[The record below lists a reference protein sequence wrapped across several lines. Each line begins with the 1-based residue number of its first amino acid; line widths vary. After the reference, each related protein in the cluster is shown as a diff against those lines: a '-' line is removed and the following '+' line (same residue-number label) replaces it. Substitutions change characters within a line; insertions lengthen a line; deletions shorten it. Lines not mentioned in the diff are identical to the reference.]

1 MIQIS
6 TASAFQNDDERI
18 STASAF
24 QNDDERTSVIDGLKK
39 LEIKGLNILNYGK
52 VLKATFLL
60 FSTVYFTMMNHNH
73 PANAPPPPSGPLYRV
88 VPLRIHTPVPSLG
101 RTISLKPVLTVIA
114 IIFHGV

>member
-24 QNDDERTSVIDGLKK
+24 LNDDERTSVIDGLKK

-73 PANAPPPPSGPLYRV
+73 PANAPHQVALYIVLSPSAYTHQCHL
-88 VPLRIHTPVPSLG
+88 
-101 RTISLKPVLTVIA
+101 
-114 IIFHGV
+114 